1 MHPAI
6 QRIQIAIEGTKFE
19 GDLYLVGGAV
29 RDELLGLSHD
39 NDFDLVTR
47 GSAAELAD
55 LLYEKGA
62 SSITPV
68 TYDRFGTAM
77 VRVEGIEVE
86 LVTARRESYDS
97 KSRKPTVE
105 PATYTEDAL
114 RRDFTA
120 NTLMRNIGTGEV
132 VDPLGSGLADLEA
145 RILRTPC
152 DPDATFIDDPLR
164 MLRAVRFRW
173 KLGFE
178 PAEGLYASIQRNVDR
193 LKIISWER
201 IRDELMKMLDHPTGP
216 EALSDLMSLGL
227 FHVIAPE
234 LVAMVD
240 CEQGRY
246 HHLDVWNHT
255 LLVMKNAGASDRTL
269 TLAALFHDI
278 GKPPTRSIDE
288 QGNTRFFGH
297 ESVGATL
304 TDEVLRRWKLPQ
316 REIDPVVR
324 LVKNHMRL
332 GHAPIFTESAAR
344 RILRDL
350 GEDLDRLLE
359 LVDADCRALKP
370 GVRIMD
376 LSEIWVRLQEVQTAT
391 PHHVLESP
399 LSGIEIMALTGLPA
413 GREIGRL
420 KQLLTEKVLE
430 GILRPDDK
438 STAANLIQEDM
449 KNQKGTKD

>member
-227 FHVIAPE
+227 FQVIAPE

-332 GHAPIFTESAAR
+332 GHAPIFTASAAR

-376 LSEIWVRLQEVQTAT
+376 LSEIRVRLQEVQTAT

-399 LSGIEIMALTGLPA
+399 LSGIEIMSLTGLPA

-438 STAANLIQEDM
+438 STATNLIQEDM
-449 KNQKGTKD
+449 KDQKGTKD

>member
-227 FHVIAPE
+227 FQVIAPE

-376 LSEIWVRLQEVQTAT
+376 LSEIRVRLQEVQTAT

-399 LSGIEIMALTGLPA
+399 LSGIEIMSLTGLPA

-438 STAANLIQEDM
+438 STATNLIQEDM
-449 KNQKGTKD
+449 KDQKGTKD

>member
-1 MHPAI
+1 
-6 QRIQIAIEGTKFE
+6 
-19 GDLYLVGGAV
+19 
-29 RDELLGLSHD
+29 
-39 NDFDLVTR
+39 
-47 GSAAELAD
+47 
-55 LLYEKGA
+55 
-62 SSITPV
+62 
-68 TYDRFGTAM
+68 
-77 VRVEGIEVE
+77 
-86 LVTARRESYDS
+86 
-97 KSRKPTVE
+97 
-105 PATYTEDAL
+105 
-114 RRDFTA
+114 
-120 NTLMRNIGTGEV
+120 MRNIGNGEV

-201 IRDELMKMLDHPTGP
+201 IRDELMKMLDHPTRP

-332 GHAPIFTESAAR
+332 GHAPILTASAAR

-376 LSEIWVRLQEVQTAT
+376 LSEIRVRLQEVQAAT